1 MPVVALEHIEVDA
14 RGVAALVGTRTKV
27 RQVVIDSLA
36 GHTPAQIQQQYP
48 HLTLAQIHA
57 ALAYYYDHRAAIDA
71 EIVEST
77 RTAEESRRAHPN
89 PFDRAAL
96 EARLVSPADPPAG
109 A

>member
-14 RGVAALVGTRTKV
+14 RGIASLVGTRTKV
-27 RQVVIDSLA
+27 RQVVIDALA
-36 GHTPAQIQQQYP
+36 GQTPAQIQQQYP

-71 EIVEST
+71 EIAESVK
-77 RTAEESRRAHPN
+77 TAEESRRAHPN
-89 PFDRAAL
+89 PFDRATL
-96 EARLVSPADPPAG
+96 GSRLATTEPPSG